1 MSYERPYP
9 LNEAWVSYGSKMDIG
24 AAIKQGADAAGAEG
38 FPHVQ
43 ERLNNLFEEIRDT
56 DPGHSV
62 ILILK

>member
-9 LNEAWVSYGSKMDIG
+9 LSEAWICNGSKIDIG

-38 FPHVQ
+38 FPNVQ
-43 ERLNNLFEEIRDT
+43 ERLTNLFEEIRNT
-56 DPGHSV
+56 DPGHQV